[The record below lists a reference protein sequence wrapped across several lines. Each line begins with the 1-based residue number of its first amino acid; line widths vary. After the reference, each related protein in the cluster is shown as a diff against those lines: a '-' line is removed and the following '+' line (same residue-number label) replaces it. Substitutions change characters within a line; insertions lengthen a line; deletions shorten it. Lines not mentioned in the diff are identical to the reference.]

1 MIVAGMASFHARLDV
16 VPDAVASLVDQ
27 VDILY
32 LYLNNVNTVPDF
44 AKHPKIK
51 VFLSK
56 DHLGDLTDNGKF
68 FMLGELN
75 DAYYFSCDDDMIYPP
90 DYVSN
95 TLKYLKELNNKG
107 IVGYHGHIWTN
118 IPMIHYYVGKNGE
131 QPTEKI
137 CYRYWN
143 KLAKTIKVDVHST
156 GHMAFHT
163 SYFKFKITDLPY
175 KKMTDILIAKMAKD
189 NGLDMFTIPRP
200 DNWISYNTKMSNVG
214 RYTICG
220 DFDWTDDS
228 VQCALINSSWKTP
241 RRYGKDYGDY
251 TLPVGRLNE
260 NSVVYSFGLGEDSRF
275 DEEIINE
282 FGCVVHIFD
291 PTPRSITFYKNFLSD
306 NKNIRFHDY
315 GLWKEDTT
323 VKFYGPRNHDHISA
337 SIDNL
342 QHTTDYFTAQ
352 VKRLETIMKELGHE
366 KIDVL
371 KMDIEGAEYDVFYDM
386 INSRVRPGVLV
397 FELHHPRTMNV
408 GAVLDAYGYDLMKTY
423 GCCLTYEER

>member
-1 MIVAGMASFHARLDV
+1 LADVTSDPTKKPDHSVELLMAEGQRIPLLPIRKAEQSGQLLETVERQKTRELQEHKRLLYVAITRAEERLIMAG
-16 VPDAVASLVDQ
+16 SL
-27 VDILY
+27 
-32 LYLNNVNTVPDF
+32 
-44 AKHPKIK
+44 
-51 VFLSK
+51 
-56 DHLGDLTDNGKF
+56 
-68 FMLGELN
+68 
-75 DAYYFSCDDDMIYPP
+75 
-90 DYVSN
+90 
-95 TLKYLKELNNKG
+95 G
-107 IVGYHGHIWTN
+107 ISR
-118 IPMIHYYVGKNGE
+118 NGE
-131 QPTEKI
+131 PPTEKI
-137 CYRYWN
+137 CYRYWK
-143 KLAKTIKVDVHST
+143 KLDKTIKVDVHST

-163 SYFKFKITDLPY
+163 SYLKFKITDLPY
-175 KKMTDILIAKMAKD
+175 KKMTDIIVAKMAKD
-189 NGLDMFTIPRP
+189 RGLDMFTIPRP
-200 DNWISYNTKMSNVG
+200 DGWIRYNQKMNNVG
-214 RYTICG
+214 RYTMCG

-291 PTPRSITFYKNFLSD
+291 PTPRSIAFYKNFLSD

-342 QHTTDYFTAQ
+342 QHTTEYFTAQ
-352 VKRLETIMKELGHE
+352 VKRLETIMQELGHE

-371 KMDIEGAEYDVFYDM
+371 KLDIEGAEYDVFYDM
-386 INSRVRPGVLV
+386 INSGIRPGVMT
-397 FELHHPRTMNV
+397 FELHHPSKMNV
-408 GAVLDAYGYDLMKTY
+408 GEYFDRYDYELMKTA
-423 GCCLTYEER
+423 GSCLTYEER